1 MHIKVYL
8 YTHTHIH
15 TYTYKNTYI
24 HIYIYIYIYIHRHIH
39 VHTYIHTVC
48 YLEETKLLT
57 YELPKYFNERII
69 VCVSNPAKVIIRLD
83 KLRQF
88 LKECKYPE
96 YVISKSIFNAK
107 LQGSAPNP
115 ERSKNVISFVLTY
128 YPNIDIKPLMQTVK
142 NKFKNIWN
150 EHLRSI
156 YQDTNFA
163 LSLKQPK
170 NLHRELTSSRFILSS
185 SKNIRKQGTYNARDA
200 KYVKIISI
208 KPINSQFQMVKFGK
222 FAEKLTATQ
231 TMSSNF

>member
-1 MHIKVYL
+1 
-8 YTHTHIH
+8 
-15 TYTYKNTYI
+15 
-24 HIYIYIYIYIHRHIH
+24 
-39 VHTYIHTVC
+39 
-48 YLEETKLLT
+48 
-57 YELPKYFNERII
+57 
-69 VCVSNPAKVIIRLD
+69 
-83 KLRQF
+83 
-88 LKECKYPE
+88 
-96 YVISKSIFNAK
+96 
-107 LQGSAPNP
+107 
-115 ERSKNVISFVLTY
+115 
-128 YPNIDIKPLMQTVK
+128 MQTVN

-156 YQDTNFA
+156 YQDANFA

-185 SKNIRKQGTYNARDA
+185 SKNIRKQGTYNAKDA